1 MKSLLTLIALA
12 LAAFTVTVSHSS
24 TLVVFYNGT
33 VVANISGE
41 SRFLLV
47 GHNVTP
53 IRVSGSSFSVQ
64 GGVVYFSNKSNVT
77 ISYVASFSKGVISLN
92 EPYPLNIT
100 LYLPSAST
108 VTYMSPVPDSFSLQG
123 GYYKL
128 SFYSDN
134 VTVLYYLPPA
144 VGGSTSSQPNY
155 NMIYTLLAVLV
166 GLNGFFAFSIV
177 KLLRARVRTA
187 TVQVPEAKEQPKEK
201 EAEEGKEEQQ
211 SEGRLN
217 DRDLLVLEAINKG
230 NYTLSDIMKFTK
242 LPKTTTYRR
251 VKKLVSL
258 GYVEEVKK
266 EGRTFYV
273 PKNRSGTSS

>member
-1 MKSLLTLIALA
+1 MKPLLTLIALA
-12 LAAFTVTVSHSS
+12 LFAFAVTVSHSS
-24 TLVVFYNGT
+24 TLIVFYNGT
-33 VVANISGE
+33 VIANISGE
-41 SRFLLV
+41 SRFQLV

-64 GGVVYFSNKSNVT
+64 GGLVYFSNKSNVT
-77 ISYVASFSKGVISLN
+77 ISYVASFSKGVISFN

-100 LYLPSAST
+100 LYLPSSST
-108 VTYMSPVPDSFSLQG
+108 VTYMSPAPDSFSLQG
-123 GYYKL
+123 KCYKL

-134 VTVLYYLPPA
+134 VTVLYYLPST
-144 VGGSTSSQPNY
+144 VGGSAISQPNY
-155 NMIYTLLAVLV
+155 NLIYTLIAVLV

-177 KLLRARVRTA
+177 KLLRARNVVA
-187 TVQVPEAKEQPKEK
+187 QVPEAKEQPKE
-201 EAEEGKEEQQ
+201 EAEEKEEQQ

-242 LPKTTTYRR
+242 LPKTTAYRR
-251 VKKLVSL
+251 VKKLISL

-266 EGRTFYV
+266 EGRTFYF
-273 PKNRSGTSS
+273 PKNRSGTRS